1 MRFNQ
6 YRSLRQARRGFTI
19 VELMIAITVFS
30 IVATLVMAGVIYVA
44 RQYQQVTNRIAIEEA
59 SRSFH
64 QQVLQSLQYT
74 SVPVAD
80 AAASGGYK
88 GKCIGG
94 QMYVYG
100 EIEDYSGATESESMN
115 KYDAQKTGLYIVD
128 TPSGGCD
135 ISTVGPIQDLQNLLP
150 EGAKVVGLSI
160 DSVTGV
166 IKTTFVKS
174 VPDLLDFSSLPT
186 LKCKMEVGKE
196 WCAVVSFESMAK
208 RRIL

>member
-74 SVPVAD
+74 SVDVTEPSPELGYRAYCVGNNMFIFGGSTVTD
-80 AAASGGYK
+80 GASF
-88 GKCIGG
+88 
-94 QMYVYG
+94 
-100 EIEDYSGATESESMN
+100 ES
-115 KYDAQKTGLYIVD
+115 QKEGLYVKQI
-128 TPSGGCD
+128 SGLGCD
-135 ISTVGPIQDLQNLLP
+135 IPNSVSEITGQQNLLP

-174 VPDLLDFSSLPT
+174 GTDLLDFSSLPT

>member
-6 YRSLRQARRGFTI
+6 YRSLRQAKRGFTI

-74 SVPVAD
+74 SVPIAD
-80 AAASGGYK
+80 AVASGGYK

-100 EIEDYSGATESESMN
+100 EIEDFTGTIAQSQA
-115 KYDAQKTGLYIVD
+115 KYNSQKPGLYVAT

-135 ISTVGPIQDLQNLLP
+135 VSAVGPIQDLQNLLP
-150 EGAKVVGLSI
+150 KDAKVVGLSI

-174 VPDLLDFSSLPT
+174 GTDLLDFSSLPT

-208 RRIL
+208 RRML